1 MKDRNHAIINKT
13 EHFVMQSFIS
23 QKVVCIVEVKIM
35 TKEPNLKEIERK
47 AYMSYHQDG
56 LLDIFAG
63 IYIIGFGLGI
73 FVDIVWDFG
82 MGVIIFPG
90 AFIAIAASL
99 WIAAKR
105 KITMPRIGYVNFGV
119 RGGTSK
125 LVALFIGLA
134 VAGLGLAFVFAFAT
148 TQSGPRQ
155 WLDLI
160 FQNGM
165 LIAGFGSLIICAL
178 FGYSMGLKRLY
189 AYGLLAMITLVIG
202 HFMGIFFAYLLMAL
216 GVIVT
221 AAGFALLLSFIKKYP
236 LKGDRAIAE

>member
-1 MKDRNHAIINKT
+1 MKKT
-13 EHFVMQSFIS
+13 
-23 QKVVCIVEVKIM
+23 

-47 AYMSYHQDG
+47 AYMLYHQDG

-73 FVDIVWDFG
+73 FVDVAWDFG

-90 AFIAIAASL
+90 GFIAVALSI

-125 LVALFIGLA
+125 LMALFIGLA
-134 VAGLGLAFVFAFAT
+134 VAGLGLAFVFALAT
-148 TQSGPRQ
+148 TQSGSRQ
-155 WLDLI
+155 WLDFI

-165 LIAGFGSLIICAL
+165 LIVGFGSLAVCIL

-189 AYGLLAMITLVIG
+189 AYGLLAAVSLVIG
-202 HFMGIFFAYLLMAL
+202 HFLGIFFAYILFAL
-216 GVIVT
+216 GITVMVT
-221 AAGFALLLSFIKKYP
+221 GVALLIGFVKKYP
-236 LKGDRAIAE
+236 LKGDKTIAE